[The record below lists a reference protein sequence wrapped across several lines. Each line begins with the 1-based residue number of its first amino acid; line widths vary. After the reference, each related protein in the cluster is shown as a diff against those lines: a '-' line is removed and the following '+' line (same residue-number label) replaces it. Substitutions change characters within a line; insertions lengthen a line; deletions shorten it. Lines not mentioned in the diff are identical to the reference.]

1 MARGSSLREF
11 INTRDGPE
19 CGFRSGFAAG
29 RLSGEWPKTQVRG
42 GHLTVAARMS
52 PGFEGGTRYI
62 VTLPAGSSD
71 VVVLSDVET

>member
-1 MARGSSLREF
+1 VAFVPFSRR
-11 INTRDGPE
+11 
-19 CGFRSGFAAG
+19 G